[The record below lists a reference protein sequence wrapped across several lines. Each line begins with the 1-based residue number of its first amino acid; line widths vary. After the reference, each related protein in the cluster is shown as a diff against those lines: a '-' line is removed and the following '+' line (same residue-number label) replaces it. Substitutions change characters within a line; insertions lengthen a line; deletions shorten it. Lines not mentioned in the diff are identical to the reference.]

1 MVELLPHKNRHA
13 TEVRFSVALLN
24 PPLKERRVNSVF
36 NVKGWDTASS
46 TSCGF
51 KVDGEG
57 DDGGPGFVGE
67 GGEGDVEDLGGAVVV
82 DPSLDLDAGFEVEVN
97 LGAGVVEVGGNSGLV
112 GGEVVDVDVDADVVV
127 GGFGGVGD
135 VGVSI
140 SPTIGILLLFFF
152 IHLSSHISLLPPFF
166 LRPTG
171 RPPAS
176 ASSSLS
182 NSPVACPPETLTL
195 LSPRTTTFER
205 RFPAIPLS
213 SSSLLLPPTCSP
225 CGSEPRQI
233 KPSSGL
239 RGGPTPPADAA
250 LSISPNGSLTLL
262 DPSGNNLFP
271 PEASGDPN
279 TTSLSLTDEGNLA
292 FGKWNSFEHPTDTI
306 LTNQRIPSDG
316 TTLVSGKYRFI
327 NATTLT
333 FNGTGSYWENS
344 PLRNLTSDGNLT
356 ADGSNLLV
364 ADVNQFA
371 LRRLTLDSD
380 GNLRGT
386 CGVNAICEPNG
397 TGTACVCPP
406 GYRKD
411 AGDSGCKLK
420 TSYLPTSRFLRLDYV
435 SFSGGDGEIGP
446 TSVNFAECQAS
457 CIANSSCV
465 AFSYQFNG
473 QRTCYNQ
480 FDRLTSGYWSPVRE
494 TSTYIRVAS
503 SESDANNFTG
513 MTSMI
518 DTTCPIKI
526 SLPTPRKESK
536 TTARNLAI
544 IVTLF
549 TLELLAGIL
558 SFWAFLRKYS
568 KYRDMARTF
577 GLEFLPAG
585 GPKRFSYAELKA
597 ATGDFSNVVGRGG
610 FGVVYKGELSDGR
623 IVAVKKLKNGAG
635 GGEAQFW
642 GEVTIIARMHHLNLV
657 RMWGFCAEKEQRM
670 LVYEFIPN
678 GSLDKFLF
686 QQEITGNKVQQSQ
699 TPTLDWNIRFQRA
712 SRESEDWYF
721 PRWAFEKVYVER
733 RVEDLLD
740 PVILA
745 SYDDKDHLP
754 MVDRVVKTAM
764 WCLQDRAEIR
774 PSMGKVAKML
784 EGSVEI
790 TEPEKPSMFYLGEER
805 SE

>member
-1 MVELLPHKNRHA
+1 MLLKGLRVNFAP
-13 TEVRFSVALLN
+13 VSGD
-24 PPLKERRVNSVF
+24 PPL
-36 NVKGWDTASS
+36 
-46 TSCGF
+46 
-51 KVDGEG
+51 
-57 DDGGPGFVGE
+57 
-67 GGEGDVEDLGGAVVV
+67 
-82 DPSLDLDAGFEVEVN
+82 
-97 LGAGVVEVGGNSGLV
+97 
-112 GGEVVDVDVDADVVV
+112 
-127 GGFGGVGD
+127 
-135 VGVSI
+135 
-140 SPTIGILLLFFF
+140 
-152 IHLSSHISLLPPFF
+152 
-166 LRPTG
+166 
-171 RPPAS
+171 
-176 ASSSLS
+176 
-182 NSPVACPPETLTL
+182 
-195 LSPRTTTFER
+195 
-205 RFPAIPLS
+205 
-213 SSSLLLPPTCSP
+213 LLLPPP
-225 CGSEPRQI
+225 
-233 KPSSGL
+233 PSYVFSVWVRASADKTIVWS

-380 GNLRGT
+380 GNLRVYSLNNSTGRWGVVWQAVKVLELCTIQGT

-699 TPTLDWNIRFQRA
+699 TPTLDWNIRYRIALGVARAIAYLHEECLEWVLHCDIKPENILLEDDFCPKVSDFGLSKLTNKNDIVTMSRIRGTRGYLAPEWVIHREPITAKADVYSFGVVLLEIVTGTRSSRFQRA